1 MPARILLTLAL
12 IISILTLS
20 FTIAQGS
27 PHLLPIKPKFENL
40 SPNAQKQVECLAE
53 NIYFESAYEPDE
65 GKIAVAMVTINRVK
79 SGLFENDICGV
90 VKQKTGKTCQ
100 FSWWCETKPHLI
112 STNKVL
118 TNGDNSVYNSIKELA
133 TFVYVN
139 YEKVADPSKGA
150 LFYHADYVNPKWKG
164 LEKTAVVG
172 RHIFYVKQGMKI

>member
-53 NIYFESAYEPDE
+53 NMYFESAYEPDE

-79 SGLFENDICGV
+79 SGMFEDNICAV
-90 VKQKTGKTCQ
+90 VKQKKGQVCQ
-100 FSWWCETKPHLI
+100 FSWWCETKSHLI
-112 STNKVL
+112 STSKVL
-118 TNGDNSVYNSIKELA
+118 TNGENLVYNSIKELA

-139 YEKVADPSKGA
+139 HDKVADPSKGA
-150 LFYHADYVNPKWKG
+150 LFYHADYVNPRWRG
-164 LEKTAVVG
+164 LEKSAVVG